1 MFLLLSLALV
11 DLPVSPVTPG
21 ASNTHFSYTL
31 TTTAPAAAIWAIWSD
46 VANWHT
52 WDTGLKSAALAGPFA
67 VGTRG
72 RLVPDSGPSS
82 AFELTA
88 VDPGRSY
95 TFRTRLPLG
104 ALYVKR
110 TLESG
115 AGPTRF
121 THEVWFT
128 GLSKPLFGRV
138 LGKKYRALLPSVLEA
153 IRAQAEQ

>member
-1 MFLLLSLALV
+1 MFLLLLLTLTGPPA
-11 DLPVSPVTPG
+11 PTG

-52 WDTGLKSAALAGPFA
+52 WDTGLKSAVLAGPFA
-67 VGTRG
+67 AGTRG
-72 RLVPDSGPSS
+72 RLVPDNGPTST
-82 AFELTA
+82 FELMA
-88 VDPGRSY
+88 VEPGRSY

-110 TLESG
+110 TLEPTED
-115 AGPTRF
+115 PTRF

-128 GLSKPLFGRV
+128 GLSKPLFGRL

-153 IRAQAEQ
+153 IRAQAER